1 LLPRTAPGR
10 LTGAP
15 CPAPPVLTTRG
26 GKRTKVDHWVYLR
39 NATGGLVYTWFV
51 GQDFQLDCGWN
62 RQHCLH
68 GKIET
73 NILDWFDAVERYNWE
88 VSGLFYRC

>member
-1 LLPRTAPGR
+1 
-10 LTGAP
+10 
-15 CPAPPVLTTRG
+15 
-26 GKRTKVDHWVYLR
+26 
-39 NATGGLVYTWFV
+39 V